1 MGIAKIITPKEA
13 VKLIPSGATVM
24 FGGFVGCGAALK
36 TIDAI
41 SKDDSIQNLTGIFND
56 SSKLNGPDGEAEYA
70 WAKLIHTG
78 QLTGYI
84 GSHLGTNTEASALW
98 SEGKLKVDLVPQGSL
113 AEMIRAGGSGLG
125 GVITPTGVGTLV
137 EDSPYTRGK
146 VNYDGKDYLVMKPLH
161 ADVALLCGTKVDKSG
176 NVWFKGTTSNFQTVM
191 ALAADTVIVE
201 AEELVEVGDLEPEN
215 VRIPGVLVDYIVV
228 REG

>member
-1 MGIAKIITPKEA
+1 MGIAQIISVDEA
-13 VKLIPSGATVM
+13 VKLIPSNSTIM

-41 SKDDSIQNLTGIFND
+41 SKNPDIQNITGIFND

-84 GSHLGTNTEASALW
+84 GSHLGTNPEASALW
-98 SEGKLKVDLVPQGSL
+98 AEGKLKVELVPQGSL
-113 AEMIRAGGSGLG
+113 AEMIRAGGTGLG

-137 EDSPYTRGK
+137 EESPYVRGK
-146 VNYDGKDYLVMKPLH
+146 VNYDGVDYLIMKPLH
-161 ADVALLCGTKVDKSG
+161 ADIALLCGSKVDPAG
-176 NVWFKGTTSNFQTVM
+176 NVWFRGTTSNFQTVM

-201 AEELVEVGDLEPEN
+201 AEEMVDIGDIHQED
-215 VRIPGVLVDYIVV
+215 VRIPSILVDYIVK